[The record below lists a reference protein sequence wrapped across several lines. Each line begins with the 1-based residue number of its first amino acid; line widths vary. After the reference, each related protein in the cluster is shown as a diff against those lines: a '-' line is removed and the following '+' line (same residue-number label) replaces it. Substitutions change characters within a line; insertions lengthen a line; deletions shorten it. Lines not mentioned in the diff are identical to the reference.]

1 MQELLNDLTQR
12 IKSLGAVIVRCRKLN
27 RDVTELYMRREFL
40 EENLRLLKNGYRL
53 PKDVKVKE
61 EWWRRPVV
69 CPPSKKKKNISYET
83 ICNIFTVE
91 QRQEVPAAD

>member
-1 MQELLNDLTQR
+1 MEELIEELAQR
-12 IKSLGAVIVRCRKLN
+12 INSLGAVIGRCRRLN
-27 RDVTELYMRREFL
+27 RDVTELERRRAFL

-69 CPPSKKKKNISYET
+69 CPPSKKKKKMKL
-83 ICNIFTVE
+83 
-91 QRQEVPAAD
+91 

>member
-12 IKSLGAVIVRCRKLN
+12 INSLGAVIVRCRNLN
-27 RDVTELYMRREFL
+27 RDVTELEMRREFL
-40 EENLRLLKNGYRL
+40 EENLRLLKNGHRL

-69 CPPSKKKKNISYET
+69 CPPSKKKKKMKL
-83 ICNIFTVE
+83 
-91 QRQEVPAAD
+91 